1 MTTLEPRQA
10 IQAFIDETITGTELA
25 RALVSWPNWNVPAQ
39 LDQSGTPGVSRFVT
53 PNGERF
59 FRLFSDGG
67 AIDELRAA
75 EGDDAVGPHFVET
88 SGWWAFGQLTDDL
101 QWVDINPKCKADIH
115 YRQPQFEMLREMARA
130 VRIEGI
136 LGDMAH
142 AQSEDELAHA
152 GGADD
157 PMAAVREY
165 EGYRIVLQESGEDDF
180 QLVLAPDT
188 KNRLLAAVFT
198 AADTLQAFL
207 NDRTELLDGNHRSV
221 TVDGKTLFAQLKQIE
236 LQGLVFNCS
245 GPIRP
250 AALASQFLDLVL
262 P

>member
-1 MTTLEPRQA
+1 
-10 IQAFIDETITGTELA
+10 
-25 RALVSWPNWNVPAQ
+25 
-39 LDQSGTPGVSRFVT
+39 
-53 PNGERF
+53 
-59 FRLFSDGG
+59 
-67 AIDELRAA
+67 
-75 EGDDAVGPHFVET
+75 
-88 SGWWAFGQLTDDL
+88 
-101 QWVDINPKCKADIH
+101 
-115 YRQPQFEMLREMARA
+115 
-130 VRIEGI
+130 
-136 LGDMAH
+136 
-142 AQSEDELAHA
+142 
-152 GGADD
+152 
-157 PMAAVREY
+157 MAAVREY